1 MVEKMV
7 EKSMAQNERIPPQN
21 LEAEQSLLGSLLID
35 AQAIIKV
42 ADSVTADDFYRD
54 ANRKIFETMVELFE
68 RHDPIDILSLGN
80 RLEEKGLVQQ
90 VGGRAYLVELSNV
103 VATSANV
110 KHYAEIVQKKATLRR
125 LISSASEI
133 SRLGFDEEEDIDATL
148 DEAERAL
155 FGVTAKFNKN
165 TFVSIGSVLFEAF
178 DRIDELHHGGGKLRG
193 TASGFSE
200 LDDLL
205 AGFQKSDLIILAARP
220 SVGKTS
226 LALDIMRNIGV
237 KAKIPIG
244 FFSLEM
250 SKEQL
255 VDRMICAQANVD
267 LWKLRT
273 GRLSD
278 RAEDFEKIGVALG
291 ELSEAPIFIDDS
303 ATLNIMQL
311 RTKAR
316 RLKTEHG
323 LGMIIVDYLQLMEG
337 RSKKGSDNRVQEVS
351 EISRGL
357 KQIAKELDVPVLALA
372 QLSRAVEQ
380 NKPAIP
386 RLSHLRDSG
395 SIEQDADVVMFI
407 YRKAADRNYQESD
420 LAPEE
425 RNIAEIH
432 IAKHRNG
439 PTGMIRIFFEG
450 KRASFRNLDTGY
462 RHRESASRSDGM
474 APLATVQP
482 LPVAMAAPP
491 IDPNPGMVS
500 TI

>member
-1 MVEKMV
+1 
-7 EKSMAQNERIPPQN
+7 MAGNERIPPQN

-35 AQAIIKV
+35 ANAMIKV
-42 ADSVTADDFYRD
+42 ADRLHADDFYRE
-54 ANRKIFETMVELFE
+54 AHGTIYECMLELFE

-80 RLEEKGLVQQ
+80 RLDEKGVIQK
-90 VGGRAYLVELSNV
+90 VGGRAYLVELSNAV
-103 VATSANV
+103 PTSANV
-110 KHYAEIVQKKATLRR
+110 KHYSDIVQKKATLRR
-125 LISSASEI
+125 LIQTASDI
-133 SRLGFDEEEDIDATL
+133 TRLSFDEEEDIDVTL

-155 FGVTAKFNKN
+155 FQVSEKYNKN

-178 DRIDELHHGGGKLRG
+178 DRIDELHKERGKLRG
-193 TASGFSE
+193 TPSGFRE

-205 AGFQKSDLIILAARP
+205 AGFQRSDLIILAARP

-226 LALDIMRNIGV
+226 LALDIARNIGV
-237 KAKIPIG
+237 KAKMPIG

-255 VDRMICAQANVD
+255 VDRMICAQADVD

-273 GRLSD
+273 GRLSE
-278 RAEDFEKIGVALG
+278 RAEDFDKIGVALG
-291 ELSEAPIFIDDS
+291 ELSEAPMYIDDT
-303 ATLNIMQL
+303 ATLNVMQL

-323 LGMIIVDYLQLMEG
+323 LGMIVVDYLQLMEG

-395 SIEQDADVVMFI
+395 SIEQDADVVLFI
-407 YRKAADRNYQESD
+407 YRKSADRSYQEAD
-420 LAPEE
+420 LSPEE

-432 IAKHRNG
+432 VAKHRNG
-439 PTGMIRIFFEG
+439 PTGMIRLFFEA
-450 KRASFRNLDTGY
+450 KRASFRNLETGY
-462 RHRESASRSDGM
+462 RPQARAVVDDGL
-474 APLATVQP
+474 APLATAP
-482 LPVAMAAPP
+482 PPVLHAPP
-491 IDPNPGMVS
+491 IDSNSPS
-500 TI
+500 